1 MMELTI
7 GGKVYQFRFGLGF
20 VREIDKRVTKP
31 MNGINGK
38 VQNMGMQF
46 AVAGL
51 IDQDPVELVE
61 ILDVANK
68 TEKPRVTRQE
78 LDAYI
83 EDENTDTDALF
94 SEVLDFLKSANA
106 TKKITESVIE
116 ETEKAKK
123 KVLEEAEMK

>member
-7 GGKVYQFRFGLGF
+7 NEKVYKFRFGLGF
-20 VREIDKRVTKP
+20 VREIDKKITKP
-31 MNGINGK
+31 MSGIEGK

-61 ILDVANK
+61 ILNIANK
-68 TEKPRVTRQE
+68 TENPRVTRSE
-78 LDAYI
+78 IDSYI
-83 EDENTDTDALF
+83 EDETTDIDALF
-94 SEVLDFLKSANA
+94 AEVLDFLKSANA

-123 KVLEEAEMK
+123 ETQEAK